1 MPFDSRE
8 YVVHFRL
15 IQPVEKGGGGG
26 GVAVCFGAGGGGGG
40 GGVCADAVPFWPIQS
55 ISVGGGGG
63 GGLLS
68 ALVRFNQGG
77 GVLSPF
83 VSFNQWGGGG
93 GGGWCCPL
101 LAQSISG
108 GGAYMLTF
116 VIRVP
121 YSPKGGGG
129 GGGPWPPC
137 PHSGDAYDWLCRP
150 CLLGVCSAGALQAL
164 PMVIL

>member
-26 GVAVCFGAGGGGGG
+26 GG
-40 GGVCADAVPFWPIQS
+40 CADAVPFRPIQS
-55 ISVGGGGG
+55 ISGGG

-77 GVLSPF
+77 GGGSVPF
-83 VSFNQWGGGG
+83 R
-93 GGGWCCPL
+93 L
-101 LAQSISG
+101 IQSAG

-129 GGGPWPPC
+129 GGGGGHGPPA
-137 PHSGDAYDWLCRP
+137 PT
-150 CLLGVCSAGALQAL
+150 LGTPMTGSAGLAYLVCALQVL
-164 PMVIL
+164 CKPCQW